1 MIVLIPDEVRA
12 FLSAVQG
19 DEHKY
24 LYVLAV
30 HTGLRQGELLGLRWR
45 DVDLEAGWL
54 EVNATLTRGGQRQP
68 PKTPDSR
75 RRVKLSDTAQRALRA
90 HRLRMAERLLPMRAR
105 ADGDTLIFVDPKG
118 DPVNGAHVNRAGPQ
132 AAAASSGAARD
143 PLSRS
148 ATCLCPA

>member
-54 EVNATLTRGGQRQP
+54 EVNATLTRGGQRNRP
-68 PKTPDSR
+68 R
-75 RRVKLSDTAQRALRA
+75 RQIA
-90 HRLRMAERLLPMRAR
+90 
-105 ADGDTLIFVDPKG
+105 
-118 DPVNGAHVNRAGPQ
+118 GAV
-132 AAAASSGAARD
+132 
-143 PLSRS
+143 
-148 ATCLCPA
+148 